1 MESTSEMETAL
12 QFYEAARDNL
22 SLVRVYCYCGN
33 LEKVSCACRIR
44 LQSISAKRG
53 TNVGFYFHAKPIL
66 RERVFASLSTSVER
80 LQGPSGIL
88 VFCSNFSSLNFF
100 TFTGSRNLQWNGRQS
115 SLISS
120 GQTIWKP
127 GQFTF
132 PQGSVSYLFPLYFA
146 CFFLSFWLC
155 RKMNV
160 KVYVLNALGILF
172 QTNQWNL
179 FSFSIQS
186 GKQQVPFITPNRL

>member
-53 TNVGFYFHAKPIL
+53 ANAGFYFHAKPIL
-66 RERVFASLSTSVER
+66 RERVFASRSTSVER

-88 VFCSNFSSLNFF
+88 VFCTNFSSLKFF
-100 TFTGSRNLQWNGRQS
+100 YIHRQQKSAMKRATEQPHIIWPDNLKTRSVYLPAGFS
-115 SLISS
+115 VLFISLV
-120 GQTIWKP
+120 
-127 GQFTF
+127 FCLFF
-132 PQGSVSYLFPLYFA
+132 P
-146 CFFLSFWLC
+146 FFLVVSQNECEALC
-155 RKMNV
+155 LKRSWHP
-160 KVYVLNALGILF
+160 I
-172 QTNQWNL
+172 
-179 FSFSIQS
+179 SD
-186 GKQQVPFITPNRL
+186 